1 MVRWG
6 VVPSSSRSRIKRVI
20 ATDGMR
26 DGLTGLCIFFVRPRN
41 TKAITA
47 SNIADELQCGQL
59 DATGGKT
66 LLQVVQEYLQLV
78 MLPALQQGQKWGNL
92 QQKEVDNFMST
103 FNTYINFL
111 QSMCGK
117 TGRDDRV
124 STPFL

>member
-1 MVRWG
+1 M
-6 VVPSSSRSRIKRVI
+6 KRVI

-41 TKAITA
+41 AKVITA

-59 DATGGKT
+59 DATGGRT

-92 QQKEVDNFMST
+92 PQKEVDSFMSA

-111 QSMCGK
+111 QSKC
-117 TGRDDRV
+117 
-124 STPFL
+124 